1 MYLRLIMFAILA
13 FVFTPILSAQ
23 GDLVTEIDKS
33 MSFGTRPGFSVSF
46 PNTDRRLVEDV
57 WSDFVKN
64 NFGSKLKR
72 GKKGEKTAENCR
84 SASVSAGDFTLYSDA
99 ESIGDGSRLN
109 IWFDVG
115 RFFLN
120 RNDDASRTSNTKALL
135 TNFYYDVRRAVVGQE
150 VKNEENR
157 LQDLE
162 KQLSRLERDNKNLL
176 RDIENYK
183 ERLKKAE
190 DDLVQNQKDQEASLK
205 DIEKQR
211 KAVEEA
217 RIRQGNVQ
225 NERQ

>member
-1 MYLRLIMFAILA
+1 MFLRIFLFATLTLFGA
-13 FVFTPILSAQ
+13 PVLQAQ
-23 GDLVTEIDKS
+23 DNLVTEMDKA

-72 GKKGEKTAENCR
+72 GKKGEKTATGCR
-84 SASVSAGDFTLYSDA
+84 SANVSAGDFTLYSDV
-99 ESIGDGSRLN
+99 ESIGDGAQLDV
-109 IWFDVG
+109 WFDVG

-120 RNDDASRTSNTKALL
+120 RNDDASRTRDTKTLL
-135 TNFYYDVRRAVVGQE
+135 TNFYYEVRRAVVGKE
-150 VKNEENR
+150 VEQAEDLLK
-157 LQDLE
+157 DLE
-162 KQLSRLERDNKNLL
+162 KQLSRLERDNNNLL

-190 DDLVQNQKDQEASLK
+190 DDLVQNQKDQEATIK

-211 KAVEEA
+211 KAVEEV
-217 RIRQGNVQ
+217 RTRQGNVQ